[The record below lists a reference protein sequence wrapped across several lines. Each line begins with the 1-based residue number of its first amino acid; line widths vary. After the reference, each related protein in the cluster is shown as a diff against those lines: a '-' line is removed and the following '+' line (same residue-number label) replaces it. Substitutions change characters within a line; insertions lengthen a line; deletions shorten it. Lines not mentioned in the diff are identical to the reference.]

1 MVLITCYLRFMW
13 VVCVVQKLLTAEG
26 NVEDF
31 QRFVRDLKATVIE
44 AMTELKME
52 LETRW
57 ATLVEGCVVMLTH
70 VYQFT
75 SCQTTN

>member
-1 MVLITCYLRFMW
+1 
-13 VVCVVQKLLTAEG
+13 
-26 NVEDF
+26 VEDF

-57 ATLVEGCVVMLTH
+57 ATLVEGCVVMLTR
-70 VYQFT
+70 VYQLT
-75 SCQTTN
+75 